1 MEGNTPGRGSGV
13 PGEEVD
19 IRRFEEF
26 SMTPDDREL
35 VRAARERFHLME
47 KLDQINNEIRVIISE
62 VSQFDK
68 LADETG
74 GQFGELSGETK
85 DLLGRLRGSVKKGLD
100 TSSDEVKKR
109 LEGLYHQRD
118 FIIARLNELKESN
131 EKATEYPARM
141 NHLLGTGNNSEMG
154 GRALLLVLDGLITGD
169 SCYIDA
175 VRRKFVERKI
185 SEYREDEEAGE

>member
-1 MEGNTPGRGSGV
+1 MEGNAPGRGSGV
-13 PGEEVD
+13 SGEGTEGL
-19 IRRFEEF
+19 ENY

-47 KLDQINNEIRVIISE
+47 KLDQVNREIRAITSG

-68 LADETG
+68 LSDETEE
-74 GQFGELSGETK
+74 QFGELSRETK
-85 DLLGRLRGSVKKGLD
+85 DLLSGLRGNVKKGFD
-100 TSSDEVKKR
+100 ESSNKIRKR
-109 LEGLYHQRD
+109 LEDLCHQRD
-118 FIIARLNELKESN
+118 FIIARLKELREAN

-141 NHLLGTGNNSEMG
+141 NHLLRTGNASEMG

-169 SCYIDA
+169 SCYTDA
-175 VRRKFVERKI
+175 VRRKFVEQKI

>member
-1 MEGNTPGRGSGV
+1 M
-13 PGEEVD
+13 
-19 IRRFEEF
+19 
-26 SMTPDDREL
+26 
-35 VRAARERFHLME
+35 
-47 KLDQINNEIRVIISE
+47 
-62 VSQFDK
+62 
-68 LADETG
+68 
-74 GQFGELSGETK
+74 SGETK
-85 DLLGRLRGSVKKGLD
+85 ELLGRLRGSVKKGLD
-100 TSSDEVKKR
+100 TSSDGVKKR

-154 GRALLLVLDGLITGD
+154 SRALLYGMIAGDGSYT
-169 SCYIDA
+169 DA

>member
-1 MEGNTPGRGSGV
+1 MEGNAPGRGSGV
-13 PGEEVD
+13 SGEGTEGL
-19 IRRFEEF
+19 ENY

-47 KLDQINNEIRVIISE
+47 KLDQVNREIRAITSG

-68 LADETG
+68 LSDETEE
-74 GQFGELSGETK
+74 QFGELSRETK
-85 DLLGRLRGSVKKGLD
+85 DLLSGLRGNVKKGFD
-100 TSSDEVKKR
+100 ESSNKIRKH
-109 LEGLYHQRD
+109 LEDLCHQRD
-118 FIIARLNELKESN
+118 FIIARLKELREAN

-141 NHLLGTGNNSEMG
+141 NHLLRTGNASEMG

-169 SCYIDA
+169 SCYTDA
-175 VRRKFVERKI
+175 VRRKFVEQKI